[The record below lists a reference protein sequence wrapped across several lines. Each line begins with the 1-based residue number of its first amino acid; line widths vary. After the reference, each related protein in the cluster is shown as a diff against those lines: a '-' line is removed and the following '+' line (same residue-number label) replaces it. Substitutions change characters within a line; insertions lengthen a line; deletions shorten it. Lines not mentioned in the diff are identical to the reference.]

1 MAGGVHGI
9 VVAATGNGTLHE
21 RLQAA
26 LRRAIAAGVAVRIAS
41 RCGEGCVSP
50 ITDQAWKDAGGLS
63 PVKARIRLMLE
74 LMQP

>member
-1 MAGGVHGI
+1 MRAFSRTPRQRGFTLVEAI
-9 VVAATGNGTLHE
+9 VVIVITGI
-21 RLQAA
+21 
-26 LRRAIAAGVAVRIAS
+26 IAAGVAVRIAS
-41 RCGEGCVSP
+41 RCGEGCISP